1 MTYIRWRSLP
11 LLAALTLAGPT
22 LAQTT
27 SPPRSTPPDP
37 LDPKAAVPAAQH
49 RSSLASYRRHDE
61 TRLLPW
67 REANDA
73 VQRIGGWRAY
83 AREAAAP
90 EPAASAAPASVPA
103 TPVRPPPA
111 PAAPAGHK
119 H

>member
-1 MTYIRWRSLP
+1 MNRFHWRHW
-11 LLAALTLAGPT
+11 LALATLTCAGATAQVVKPT
-22 LAQTT
+22 QA
-27 SPPRSTPPDP
+27 DP
-37 LDPKAAVPAAQH
+37 LDPQASVPAAQH
-49 RSSLASYRRHDE
+49 RSSLTSYRRHDE

-90 EPAASAAPASVPA
+90 EPAASAAPASVRS
-103 TPVRPPPA
+103 TPVRPAPA